1 VGLMN
6 RKALLVMIGALNF
19 GLDMFHE
26 MTKLLKFGS
35 YVSECDEL
43 EYSSINVW
51 SS

>member
-19 GLDMFHE
+19 GLDMFNE
-26 MTKLLKFGS
+26 KTNLLKFGS
-35 YVSECDEL
+35 YVSGCDEL

-51 SS
+51 SF